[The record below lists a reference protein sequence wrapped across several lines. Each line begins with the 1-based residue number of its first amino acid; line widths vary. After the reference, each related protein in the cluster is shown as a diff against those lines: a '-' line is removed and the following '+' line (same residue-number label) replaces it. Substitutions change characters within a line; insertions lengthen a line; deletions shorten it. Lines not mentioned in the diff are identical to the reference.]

1 MGIPKI
7 SNFYGSLFVDPN
19 KGTNNSEREPG
30 ARRLQRTRGHG
41 SADLP
46 LEVEGV
52 AAGGRAAAAH
62 VGYFVNFVMP
72 MLKTIHTVVNEKPYE
87 KHR

>member
-1 MGIPKI
+1 
-7 SNFYGSLFVDPN
+7 
-19 KGTNNSEREPG
+19 
-30 ARRLQRTRGHG
+30 
-41 SADLP
+41 

-72 MLKTIHTVVNEKPYE
+72 MLKTIHTVVTEKPYRNTNE
-87 KHR
+87 KTNDIARLRKKSSANLLFS